1 MTLRIGT
8 RGSRLALAQA
18 GWVAQRLPD
27 AELVP
32 IASEG
37 DRSSASL
44 TEIGGQGVFA
54 GALRQA
60 LLAGEVDVLVHSL
73 KDLPALPAEGIELT
87 VPQRADARDA
97 LCVRAALG
105 AAAPAEGSGTR
116 AAAERSGTTAV
127 VGQNSGDPG
136 RRGRQQLLS
145 RTSSLDALPAG
156 SRVGTGSPRRQAQLR
171 AHRPDLEVVDIRGNV
186 DTRLGRLETDD
197 PHRALDA
204 LVLAAAGL
212 ERTNHL
218 EPIAAL
224 LGLTD
229 WPTAPGQGALAIET
243 REGQRRLA
251 AKLEHRPSRLAT
263 DAERGV
269 LAALGAGCTAPIGA
283 HALLEDGLL
292 FLSARVY
299 APDGSTWVT
308 ASHALYPEDAADPAH
323 EVAVR
328 VAEELV
334 AQGAME
340 LA

>member
-1 MTLRIGT
+1 MSSGGTVLRVGT
-8 RGSRLALAQA
+8 RGSQLALAQA
-18 GWVAQRLPD
+18 AWVADRLPD

-37 DRSSASL
+37 DRSSAPL
-44 TEIGGQGVFA
+44 AEIGGEGVFA
-54 GALRQA
+54 GALRRA

-73 KDLPALPAEGIELT
+73 KDLPTAPADGIELT
-87 VPQRADARDA
+87 VPTRADARDA
-97 LCVRAALG
+97 LCVRSGLRS
-105 AAAPAEGSGTR
+105 APTKPARVST
-116 AAAERSGTTAV
+116 
-127 VGQNSGDPG
+127 P
-136 RRGRQQLLS
+136 
-145 RTSSLDALPAG
+145 LDALPRG
-156 SRVGTGSPRRQAQLR
+156 SRVGTGSPRRRAQLA
-171 AHRPDLEVVDIRGNV
+171 AHRPDLDVIDIRGNI
-186 DTRLGRLETDD
+186 DTRIARLDTDEPD
-197 PHRALDA
+197 RALDA

-218 EPIAAL
+218 EPIAEL
-224 LGLTD
+224 LSLVD

-243 REGQRRLA
+243 RSGERGQVAR
-251 AKLEHRPSRLAT
+251 LEHRASRLAV

-269 LAALGAGCTAPIGA
+269 LAALEAGCSSPIGA

-299 APDGSTWVT
+299 ATDGSTWVT
-308 ASHALYPEDAADPAH
+308 ASHALYPDDAAAPAH
-323 EVAVR
+323 EVAAR